1 MNKLQLI
8 LGSSSPRRKE
18 IIKSNLNKFKEI
30 LNVDDITLSII
41 SPNLDE
47 RELDKTIL
55 KDLINIEDY
64 PLILSKYKMDNI
76 LDILKN
82 KNVNLANT
90 LIITSD
96 TSIIFNNKIYGKP
109 KDKKENI
116 TFLKEFSSST
126 QKVISGFS
134 IYYNNSI
141 YSSKSISLVT
151 FNKLEDSKINE
162 YIEKIPTLD
171 KAGGYSYQDDYKFH
185 LINNIKGSTFNII
198 GLPLEDILDKLK
210 DIN

>member
-41 SPNLDE
+41 SPTLDE

-82 KNVNLANT
+82 NNVNLANT

-116 TFLKEFSSST
+116 AFLKEFSSST

>member
-41 SPNLDE
+41 SPTLDE

-76 LDILKN
+76 LGILKN
-82 KNVNLANT
+82 NNVNLANT

-96 TSIIFNNKIYGKP
+96 TSIIYNNKIYGKP

-171 KAGGYSYQDDYKFH
+171 KAGGYSYQDDDKFH

>member
-1 MNKLQLI
+1 MEEKSVRIYDTNTTFFRKITNTLNKLFVPTKVGINSFLI
-8 LGSSSPRRKE
+8 SLKRNNLLKAYNMYIS
-18 IIKSNLNKFKEI
+18 SNL
-30 LNVDDITLSII
+30 
-41 SPNLDE
+41 
-47 RELDKTIL
+47 
-55 KDLINIEDY
+55 
-64 PLILSKYKMDNI
+64 
-76 LDILKN
+76 
-82 KNVNLANT
+82 
-90 LIITSD
+90 
-96 TSIIFNNKIYGKP
+96 P